1 MSNLSDDDGIRA
13 LPMEG
18 LCHQEL
24 EKLEDEVLES
34 FTGKTKHT
42 KTNNPAAPPKQRNLI
57 EELIQS
63 TLVYRARGWLIPP
76 SYRRKQGIQ
85 MSKIRRK
92 ERRKERE
99 RRRKEGRKIR
109 MEGERSEGRQ
119 PDPGVQA
126 QIHQTLVGALGH
138 EAMTSYLETRLL
150 LCRGSERA
158 RPCQLGGARVLV
170 PWSKSLIRTW
180 SSCLKSSY

>member
-13 LPMEG
+13 FPMEG

-42 KTNNPAAPPKQRNLI
+42 KTKNPAAPPKQKNLI

-76 SYRRKQGIQ
+76 SYRRKQWIQ

-99 RRRKEGRKIR
+99 RRRKEGKKIR
-109 MEGERSEGRQ
+109 TEGERIEGRQ

-138 EAMTSYLETRLL
+138 EAMTRYLETTQ
-150 LCRGSERA
+150 RG
-158 RPCQLGGARVLV
+158 
-170 PWSKSLIRTW
+170 
-180 SSCLKSSY
+180 

>member
-1 MSNLSDDDGIRA
+1 
-13 LPMEG
+13 MEG

-24 EKLEDEVLES
+24 EKLEDEVLER

-42 KTNNPAAPPKQRNLI
+42 KTQNPAPPPPKQRNLI
-57 EELIQS
+57 KELIQS

-92 ERRKERE
+92 EKRKERE

-109 MEGERSEGRQ
+109 TEGERSEGRQ
-119 PDPGVQA
+119 PEPGVQA
-126 QIHQTLVGALGH
+126 QSH
-138 EAMTSYLETRLL
+138 RLW
-150 LCRGSERA
+150 
-158 RPCQLGGARVLV
+158 LV
-170 PWSKSLIRTW
+170 PWATKP
-180 SSCLKSSY
+180 